1 MRKLLLIPAVFSL
14 IFTGCGS
21 APPVSVGNRPG
32 SVNDRPVK
40 GVQPQPLK
48 PIPEMSWTTFDGNVQ
63 KIKDFR
69 GKILILDF
77 WATYCKPCIEEI
89 PHLMEL
95 QKRYPG
101 RIEIVGLH
109 VGGEEDRPKVP
120 EFVRRLNITYPLAT
134 PEDALTA
141 YVFGDDTQI
150 PQTAIFDS
158 SGRTVKK
165 IVGFDDKIRQE
176 LDTAIAGLM
185 ANQ

>member
-1 MRKLLLIPAVFSL
+1 MRALAILTLLVPLVAA
-14 IFTGCGS
+14 GCTS
-21 APPVSVGNRPG
+21 APPVAVGNRPV
-32 SVNDRPVK
+32 SVNDRLVK

-48 PIPEMSWTTFDGNVQ
+48 PVPEMSWTTFDGNVQ

-69 GKILILDF
+69 GKVLILDF
-77 WATYCKPCIEEI
+77 WATYCKPCIQEI

-101 RIEIVGLH
+101 RIEIIGLH

-120 EFVRRLNITYPLAT
+120 DFVRRLNITYPLAT

-158 SGRTVKK
+158 QGRTVKK
-165 IVGFDDKIRQE
+165 IVGFDDAIRVE
-176 LDTAIAGLM
+176 LDNAIADLIDK
-185 ANQ
+185 Q